1 MAETYKKHTHREHIL
16 ELPDTYIGSI
26 ETTEES
32 RWIFDASE
40 GKMVHRKVQF
50 NPGLYKTFDELIVNA
65 RDALVRSQGDTS
77 RIPVKRIDISVGD
90 VNEKYTITVKNDGDG
105 IPIQKHE
112 TEKCW
117 IPELIFG
124 HLLTSSNYNKD
135 EEKIVGG
142 KNGYG
147 SKLCSVFAT
156 DFKISIRDPKSQQR
170 YEQTWKNNMSICEKP
185 NIQKDKATKGYVE
198 VIYVPDLTRFKDVHK
213 DDMTLALHTRVV
225 ELAALVGKD
234 VKVTWNGE
242 EIKSDTFEKFVRL
255 FLRADSEKMLAYE
268 QCGPRWEV
276 AAVLTRSLFS
286 DETGT
291 PEDRHISF
299 VNGINTRK
307 GGKHVETVQRHVLSD
322 ICEVAT
328 KKKKLDLK
336 PGQIK
341 DTITFFVNAT
351 IVNPAFDSQTKE
363 TLTTPANKFG
373 STVNISPKFTD
384 SLVKAGV
391 LEEAQ
396 AIMDAKLAR
405 DSKKTDGAKKRT
417 IYGLPK
423 LEDALCAG
431 TAKSSECTLIL
442 TEGDSAA
449 TSAIAGLKI
458 VGRER
463 WGVFP
468 LKGKLLNVKDI
479 SRDKF
484 NGNEELSAIK
494 KILGLEQGKDYKD
507 TTSLRYGRILI
518 MSDQDVDGFHI
529 RGLLMN
535 LFHTEW
541 PQLMKLGFLCS
552 LMTPLVKMT
561 RGNEVLSF
569 YSDAELENWRES
581 VGADVAARYK
591 SKYYKGLGTSTPAE
605 AREWFENLSDIRYE
619 WDENTD
625 HTMNLAFS
633 KKQSD
638 ERKTWLATYDPK
650 KSIQFDV
657 DTSGKKKIP
666 YSRFVNDELIHFSNA
681 DNLRSL
687 PHIMDG
693 LKPSQRKILF
703 GCFKRNL
710 KSEVRVA
717 QLAGYVSE
725 HAAYHHGEASLNQT
739 ITSMAQIFVGANN
752 INLLAP
758 IGQFGCLAPETPI
771 LMWNGEIKTAEEV
784 VIGDE
789 LVGDDG
795 LPRTVL
801 KTTNGIDDMYKVIDY
816 KGNELI
822 VNSQH
827 ILTLYYKQ
835 NFSILWKESH
845 QAWNFNYFDGK
856 TIKTV
861 SLSTNNLINENDHF
875 NKSKINKMDGF
886 IIISKKCDELKKQ
899 YNSSN
904 IIDIKI
910 DDYLKLAA
918 YHKRKLYM
926 VSNTSCIEWEK
937 QDVPIDPY
945 ILGAWLGDGDHY
957 GKGFTT
963 ADEEIIKKFVF
974 WGKTIDA
981 EITHHNNKNHDGY
994 HYCIRRK
1001 GTGHLP
1007 AIGSKDSNKNTCIG
1021 CLSSNVEIKHDTCSW
1036 KCDEQLDNSNINNIE
1051 LIAKCQKYRLNPFTQ
1066 LLRDNN
1072 LYMNKHIPINYIIND
1087 KETRLKLLAGFI
1099 DTDGTVKDNNSSNAF
1114 IEISQS
1120 KRLHENLIRSL
1131 EFIAKSLGYATSIY
1145 HHSINHRTSKG
1156 DDMSLLTL
1164 RIMGTNLNEI
1174 PTILKRKQI
1183 NYSSERIKRTNH
1195 YTKFEVS
1202 FIGKDRFCGWQVDK
1216 NERFLL
1222 GNFIVTHNS
1231 RLLGGKDS
1239 ASPRYIHT
1247 HLEAIVDKIF
1257 KKEDAP
1263 ILKNLEDDGDIVEPD
1278 TYYPVVPL
1286 LAINGSVGIG
1296 TGFSTD
1302 IPPHN
1307 PREIVDLLRSRIKG
1321 EVENISGKTLNP
1333 WWVGFKGSVEQKE
1346 DKQWITKAV
1355 YKWNDE
1361 ICSVHIT
1368 ELPIGVWTKDYKVY
1382 LDTMI
1387 QGDGP
1392 DIKAEEKATKKTKKS
1407 DDTSSTTSDKKKSKP
1422 KSILKGFED
1431 LYNDVDVNFILY
1443 LDSDYYKKAKQNP
1456 ADFEKLFHLTSS
1468 WKTTN
1473 MCCFD
1478 PQMCIK
1484 KYDTIGDILEQF
1496 FAYRLVAYEDRRQ
1509 HQIADMKDHLEEV
1522 EAKLNFVKA
1531 IVENRLKIVNEEDDV
1546 VLKGLMG
1553 LGLPPRSDREAP
1565 ETLGAYE
1572 YLLKMRVDRIKKKS
1586 VEESEN
1592 EVIAI
1597 KKKLVDL
1604 ESKTATTIW
1613 LEELDEFIEE
1623 WDKTEK
1629 NILHIL
1635 SASAEKVPNDKR
1647 KLNPK
1652 RLKK

>member
-1 MAETYKKHTHREHIL
+1 MAETYKKHTHREHVL

-26 ETTEES
+26 ETAEES
-32 RWIFDASE
+32 RWIFDATE

-65 RDALVRSQGDTS
+65 RDALVRAQSDAS
-77 RIPVKRIDISVGD
+77 RTPVKRIDVSASVIDG
-90 VNEKYTITVKNDGDG
+90 KFTIVVKNDGDG
-105 IPIQKHE
+105 IPIKQHE

-124 HLLTSSNYNKD
+124 HLLTSSNYDKN

-147 SKLCSVFAT
+147 AKLANIFSIEFKVAT
-156 DFKISIRDPKSQQR
+156 RDPKSGQR
-170 YEQTWKNNMSICEKP
+170 YEQVWNNNMSICNKP
-185 NIQKDKATKGYVE
+185 SIQKDKAKGFVE
-198 VIYVPDLTRFKDVHK
+198 ITYIPDIGRFIGFHLTE
-213 DDMTLALHTRVV
+213 MTAVLHTRTI
-225 ELAALVGKD
+225 ELAALAGKD

-242 EIKSDTFEKFVRL
+242 EIKTDSFEKFVKL
-255 FLRADSEKMLAYE
+255 FLRADSEKLLAYE
-268 QCGPRWEV
+268 QCGARWEV

-328 KKKKLDLK
+328 KKKKLDIK

-341 DTITFFVNAT
+341 DTVTLFVNAT

-373 STVNISPKFTD
+373 STVSISPKFID

-423 LEDALCAG
+423 LEDALWAG
-431 TAKSSECTLIL
+431 TARSSECTLIL

-484 NGNEELSAIK
+484 NGNEELAAIK
-494 KILGLEQGKDYKD
+494 KILGLEQAKVYTD
-507 TTSLRYGRILI
+507 TASLRYGRILI

-541 PQLMKLGFLCS
+541 PQLMRLGFLCS

-561 RGNEVLSF
+561 RGQETLSF
-569 YSDAELENWRES
+569 YSEAELETWKES
-581 VGADVAARYK
+581 VGPDVYNRYK

-605 AREWFENLSDIRYE
+605 AREWFQNLSDIRYE
-619 WDENTD
+619 WDDGTD
-625 HTMNLAFS
+625 QNMNLAFS
-633 KKQSD
+633 KKLSD
-638 ERKTWLATYDPK
+638 ERKNWLSTYDPK

-657 DTSGKKKIP
+657 DTHGKRKIP

-710 KSEVRVA
+710 KSEIRVA

-739 ITSMAQIFVGANN
+739 ITSMAQVFVGANN
-752 INLLAP
+752 INLLSP
-758 IGQFGCLAPETPI
+758 IGQFG
-771 LMWNGEIKTAEEV
+771 
-784 VIGDE
+784 
-789 LVGDDG
+789 
-795 LPRTVL
+795 
-801 KTTNGIDDMYKVIDY
+801 
-816 KGNELI
+816 
-822 VNSQH
+822 
-827 ILTLYYKQ
+827 
-835 NFSILWKESH
+835 
-845 QAWNFNYFDGK
+845 
-856 TIKTV
+856 
-861 SLSTNNLINENDHF
+861 
-875 NKSKINKMDGF
+875 
-886 IIISKKCDELKKQ
+886 
-899 YNSSN
+899 
-904 IIDIKI
+904 
-910 DDYLKLAA
+910 
-918 YHKRKLYM
+918 
-926 VSNTSCIEWEK
+926 
-937 QDVPIDPY
+937 
-945 ILGAWLGDGDHY
+945 
-957 GKGFTT
+957 
-963 ADEEIIKKFVF
+963 
-974 WGKTIDA
+974 
-981 EITHHNNKNHDGY
+981 
-994 HYCIRRK
+994 
-1001 GTGHLP
+1001 
-1007 AIGSKDSNKNTCIG
+1007 
-1021 CLSSNVEIKHDTCSW
+1021 
-1036 KCDEQLDNSNINNIE
+1036 
-1051 LIAKCQKYRLNPFTQ
+1051 
-1066 LLRDNN
+1066 
-1072 LYMNKHIPINYIIND
+1072 
-1087 KETRLKLLAGFI
+1087 
-1099 DTDGTVKDNNSSNAF
+1099 
-1114 IEISQS
+1114 
-1120 KRLHENLIRSL
+1120 
-1131 EFIAKSLGYATSIY
+1131 
-1145 HHSINHRTSKG
+1145 
-1156 DDMSLLTL
+1156 
-1164 RIMGTNLNEI
+1164 
-1174 PTILKRKQI
+1174 
-1183 NYSSERIKRTNH
+1183 
-1195 YTKFEVS
+1195 
-1202 FIGKDRFCGWQVDK
+1202 
-1216 NERFLL
+1216 
-1222 GNFIVTHNS
+1222 S
-1231 RLLGGKDS
+1231 RLMGGKDS

-1263 ILKNLEDDGDIVEPD
+1263 ILNHLEDDGDIVEPD

-1286 LAINGSVGIG
+1286 LAINGCVGIG

-1307 PREIVDLLRSRIKG
+1307 PREIVSLLKNRIKG
-1321 EVENISGKTLNP
+1321 EFDNLSDKTLNP
-1333 WWVGFKGSVEQKE
+1333 WWIGFKGVVEKKE
-1346 DKQWITKAV
+1346 DKQWIARAV

-1361 ICSVHIT
+1361 NCSVHIT
-1368 ELPIGVWTKDYKVY
+1368 ELPIGVWTKDYKAF

-1392 DIKAEEKATKKTKKS
+1392 DIKAEEKAEKKAEKKASKKS
-1407 DDTSSTTSDKKKSKP
+1407 KKDDASEVSDKKRSKP

-1431 LYNDVDVNFILY
+1431 LYNDVDVNFVLY
-1443 LDSDYYKKAKQNP
+1443 LESDYYRRAKENTVE
-1456 ADFEKLFHLTSS
+1456 FEKLFHLTSS

-1478 PQMCIK
+1478 PQMRIV

-1496 FAYRLVAYEDRRQ
+1496 FVYRLLAYEERRQ
-1509 HQIADMKDHLEEV
+1509 HQIKAMKDHLEEV

-1531 IVENRLKIVNEEDDV
+1531 IVEQRLKIVNEEDDV
-1546 VLKGLMG
+1546 VLKGLVG
-1553 LGLPPRSDREAP
+1553 LGLPPRSDRTNP
-1565 ETLGAYE
+1565 NTLGAFE

-1586 VEESEN
+1586 VEESEQ
-1592 EVIAI
+1592 EVAVT
-1597 KKKLVDL
+1597 KKKLADI
-1604 ESKTATTIW
+1604 ESKNATNIW
-1613 LEELDEFIEE
+1613 LEELDDFLEE
-1623 WDKTEK
+1623 WDKTEQ
-1629 NILHIL
+1629 NILQIL
-1635 SASAEKVPNDKR
+1635 SASSDKMPEKKKGIVKR
-1647 KLNPK
+1647 PK
-1652 RLKK
+1652 KVAS